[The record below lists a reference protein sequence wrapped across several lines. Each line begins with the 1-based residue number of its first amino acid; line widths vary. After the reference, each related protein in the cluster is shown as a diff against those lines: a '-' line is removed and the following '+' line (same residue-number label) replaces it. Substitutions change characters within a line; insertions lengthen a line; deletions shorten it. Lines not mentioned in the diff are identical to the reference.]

1 MPAAKLT
8 PAMEQYMHFKRQH
21 KDAILFFRMG
31 DFYEMFFDDA
41 KEAARLL
48 GLTLTARNH
57 GKSSGSV
64 PLAGVPHHAME
75 GYVAKL
81 IQLGRKVA
89 VCEQVEDPKKAKGI
103 VKRDVVQVVSP
114 GTALADSMLDQQRN
128 NFLVAVCQV
137 QAAAGLAVVDLST
150 GDFTLSEIA
159 ADQVADELASLAPA
173 ELLVGEGVEEPW
185 LEQLR
190 RAFPN
195 LAVSRL
201 EDWHFAYQYAYD
213 TLTEQLKVQSLKGFD
228 CDDLDAGVRAGGG
241 AVSYLRDN
249 QRGTID
255 HLNRITRRRSDEFVL
270 LDATAQRNL
279 DLLANQ
285 QDQSKDNAL
294 LGVLDR
300 TLTPM
305 GARLLRQWI
314 VAPLKEPEAIGRRLD
329 AVAALVDGAP
339 SRQQLRDLLRQVGD
353 LERVMARIC
362 CQRANARDLVGL
374 SHSLGL
380 VPALRQ
386 CIVPLS
392 GQLLEHLAGP
402 QLPAADDL
410 VELLGTAL
418 RDDPPATV
426 ADGGLIRDGY
436 NAQLDELRG
445 ISAGGKN
452 WIAQLQQQERER
464 TGVTSLKVG
473 FNQVFGYYLE
483 ISKANQD
490 LVPDNYIRK
499 QTLTNAERYIT
510 PELKEYE
517 AKVLGAEDR
526 INELE
531 YELFV
536 ALRNQTAAWTAQVQQ
551 IARALATLDVLVSL
565 AEVATIEQFTRPLV
579 DDGSIIHI
587 EGGRHPVVEKQL
599 QQGNFVPNDV
609 HIDSQSAQIL
619 LITGPNMAGKS
630 TVIRQVGLIVLMAQ
644 MGGFVP
650 ARQARIGAVDRIF
663 TRVGASDNLARGEST
678 FMVEMHEAASIL
690 NNATSRSLILMDEL
704 GRGTSTFDGLSI
716 AWAIVEFLHHE
727 DGSRPLTLFA
737 THYHE
742 LTELAE
748 ELAGLVNYNVQV
760 REEEDRVV
768 FLHRIAPGPC
778 NHSYGIHVA
787 QMAGMPASVVE
798 RAHQILRHLEAEQID
813 TDQLHPTTL
822 PAAQSDTATPEE
834 PPTQPAHVAEN
845 PPQLNLFAAVQT
857 DPIAAELQRLD
868 LSQITPLQ
876 ALLKLNEWKEN
887 LRRQDDPSA

>member
-1 MPAAKLT
+1 
-8 PAMEQYMHFKRQH
+8 MHFKRQH

-41 KEAARLL
+41 KVASQLL

-57 GKSSGSV
+57 GKSSGEV

-128 NFLVAVCQV
+128 NFLVGVCQV
-137 QAAAGLAVVDLST
+137 RETAGLAVVDLST
-150 GDFTLSEIA
+150 GDFTLSEIPA
-159 ADQVADELASLAPA
+159 AQLQDELESLAPA
-173 ELLVGEGVEEPW
+173 ELLVGEGEQAPW
-185 LEQLR
+185 LNEVR
-190 RAFPN
+190 RTFPH

-201 EDWHFAYQYAYD
+201 EDWHFAYQYAYE
-213 TLTEQLKVQSLKGFD
+213 TLTDQLKVQSLKGFD

-249 QRGTID
+249 QRGTVD
-255 HLNRITRRRSDEFVL
+255 HLNRISRRRSDEYVL
-270 LDATAQRNL
+270 LDAAAQRNL

-285 QDQSKDNAL
+285 QDNSKDNAL

-314 VAPLKEPEAIGRRLD
+314 VAPLKEPQAIGRRLD
-329 AVAALVDGAP
+329 AVAALVDNP
-339 SRQQLRDLLRQVGD
+339 QTRRQLRDLLRQVGD

-374 SHSLGL
+374 AHSLGL
-380 VPALRQ
+380 APPVRQ
-386 CIVPLS
+386 CLRDLS
-392 GQLLEHLAGP
+392 GALLENLSGP
-402 QLPAADDL
+402 QLPAVDDL
-410 VELLGTAL
+410 VDLLTAAL
-418 RDDPPATV
+418 REDPPATV
-426 ADGGLIRDGY
+426 ADGGLMRDGY
-436 NAQLDELRG
+436 NGELDELRT

-452 WIAQLQQQERER
+452 WIARLQQQERER
-464 TGVTSLKVG
+464 TGVSSLKVG
-473 FNQVFGYYLE
+473 YNQVFGYYLE

-490 LVPDNYIRK
+490 RVPEDYIRK

-526 INELE
+526 IKELE

-536 ALRNQTAAWTAQVQQ
+536 ALRNQAAAWTAQVQQ
-551 IARALATLDVLVSL
+551 IARALATIDVLAAL
-565 AEVATIEQFTRPLV
+565 AEVAEAEQFTRPLV
-579 DDGSIIHI
+579 DDGPVIDI

-599 QQGNFVPNDV
+599 HDGDFVPNDI
-609 HIDSQSAQIL
+609 HLNTESAQIL

-716 AWAIVEFLHHE
+716 AWAIVEFLHREAGNH
-727 DGSRPLTLFA
+727 PMTLFA

-742 LTELAE
+742 LTELE
-748 ELAGLVNYNVQV
+748 GELDRLVNYNVQV

-798 RAHQILRHLEAEQID
+798 RAHQLLRHLESEQID
-813 TDQLHPTTL
+813 TDQLHP
-822 PAAQSDTATPEE
+822 PKAEPEQPSAQAE
-834 PPTQPAHVAEN
+834 PPAQPPTTGPPAQVVEGA
-845 PPQLNLFAAVQT
+845 PQLNLFAPDQN
-857 DPIAAELQRLD
+857 DPISDELLRLD

-887 LRRQDDPSA
+887 LRRQDGQAS